1 MIDPFK
7 ETFARGLRGT
17 WTHPDPLAV
26 IEKISFEDTGK
37 KVEGYPLTIWQISS
51 HLLEW
56 GWQIVNKLKGIESK
70 NKPDENNFFPKEDA
84 PDTETVWQTHQEAMR
99 DLISETNR
107 LLPDLNPEM
116 RFLDWDNISGT
127 DMLMI
132 LTAHNSY
139 HISQI
144 IVLLKILGKWDSLK
158 VTSGDL

>member
-1 MIDPFK
+1 
-7 ETFARGLRGT
+7 
-17 WTHPDPLAV
+17 
-26 IEKISFEDTGK
+26 
-37 KVEGYPLTIWQISS
+37 
-51 HLLEW
+51 
-56 GWQIVNKLKGIESK
+56 
-70 NKPDENNFFPKEDA
+70 
-84 PDTETVWQTHQEAMR
+84 MR